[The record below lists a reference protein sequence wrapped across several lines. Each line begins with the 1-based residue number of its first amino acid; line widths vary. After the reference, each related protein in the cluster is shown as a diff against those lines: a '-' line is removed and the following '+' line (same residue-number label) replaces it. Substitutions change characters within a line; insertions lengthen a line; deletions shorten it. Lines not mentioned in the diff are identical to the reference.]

1 MEMRMSLRRRAVC
14 LTCVCTGLS
23 LIAAAAE
30 TKINKSDLPAAVQ
43 RTAEE
48 QSQGATVRGYSK
60 DREDGKLEY
69 EVQMTSDGHS
79 KDVTIAPNGQLMEI
93 EEEVSLDALPA
104 AAKSGL
110 QARAGKGQITKVESL
125 TKHGALVAYE
135 AQVQTGK
142 KHSEIQVGPGGEKL
156 AHEE

>member
-1 MEMRMSLRRRAVC
+1 MSLRRRAVC
-14 LTCVCTGLS
+14 LTCACTSLS

-48 QSQGATVRGYSK
+48 QSQGATVRGYAK

-93 EEEVSLDALPA
+93 EEEVSLDSLPA

-135 AQVQTGK
+135 AQVQTAK
-142 KHSEIQVGPGGEKL
+142 KHSEIQVGPSGEKL